1 MSTSMYFRV
10 TLTTRRMKIMILARF
25 NVNLYVFQSDT
36 DDSSDEDYDPSEEL
50 KRRKLDKSKATT
62 VKAGGGNIR
71 MIVDAGR
78 PYSNGKSMKSS
89 IAGRVGTTSKK
100 TKIVNTTVLHARI
113 SMSSEHGNIKALC
126 ACVIY
131 MISILST

>member
-1 MSTSMYFRV
+1 
-10 TLTTRRMKIMILARF
+10 MILARF

-50 KRRKLDKSKATT
+50 KRRKLDKSKAAT

-71 MIVDAGR
+71 MIVDPGR

-89 IAGRVGTTSKK
+89 IAGRVGTTS
-100 TKIVNTTVLHARI
+100 NGH
-113 SMSSEHGNIKALC
+113 
-126 ACVIY
+126 VIW
-131 MISILST
+131 TDW